1 MERRWTCGLRTLY
14 STGPPSLIRDFLWA
28 STILCW
34 IRNRRTFMPLP
45 TATPWY
51 SGSRLRTAGRQ
62 VNLWR
67 CLSGSQRILIANKLN
82 APLDN
87 NTSLV
92 LKGDVLCTAN
102 LGFVHAKP
110 EEADRT
116 VVCMKG
122 FPLPK

>member
-1 MERRWTCGLRTLY
+1 MTR
-14 STGPPSLIRDFLWA
+14 SP
-28 STILCW
+28 ILLCLC
-34 IRNRRTFMPLP
+34 LP
-45 TATPWY
+45 
-51 SGSRLRTAGRQ
+51 GRFHSRLNSEIAALAIYVSGILLNQ
-62 VNLWR
+62 IWV
-67 CLSGSQRILIANKLN
+67 LSPDGFQRILIANKEN

-116 VVCMKG
+116 VVCTKG

>member
-1 MERRWTCGLRTLY
+1 M
-14 STGPPSLIRDFLWA
+14 SPD
-28 STILCW
+28 
-34 IRNRRTFMPLP
+34 
-45 TATPWY
+45 
-51 SGSRLRTAGRQ
+51 
-62 VNLWR
+62 
-67 CLSGSQRILIANKLN
+67 GSQRLLIANKVN

-102 LGFVHAKP
+102 LGFTHAKP

-122 FPLPK
+122 FPEKSVKTPLMFLRRFRKVMT

>member
-1 MERRWTCGLRTLY
+1 MMGQ
-14 STGPPSLIRDFLWA
+14 PV
-28 STILCW
+28 
-34 IRNRRTFMPLP
+34 NRCRCLT
-45 TATPWY
+45 
-51 SGSRLRTAGRQ
+51 GSRHSMGSSWTPNIYVSEILLNQ
-62 VNLWR
+62 IWV
-67 CLSGSQRILIANKLN
+67 LSPDGSQRILIATKQN

-92 LKGDVLCTAN
+92 LKADVLCTAN
-102 LGFVHAKP
+102 LGFTHAKP